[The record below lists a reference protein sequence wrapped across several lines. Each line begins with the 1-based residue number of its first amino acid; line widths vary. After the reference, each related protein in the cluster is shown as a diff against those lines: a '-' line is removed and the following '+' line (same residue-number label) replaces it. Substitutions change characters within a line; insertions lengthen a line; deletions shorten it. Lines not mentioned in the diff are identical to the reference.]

1 MVVARNEERR
11 DGELLFNGYRGSFWR
26 WAVAM
31 VVHHCLVN
39 VFKCPELYIL
49 KWIKW
54 CILFLCIFYHNK
66 NKHHITIFVF
76 SESVQDADY
85 VVF

>member
-1 MVVARNEERR
+1 MESYCLMGTEARSG
-11 DGELLFNGYRGSFWR
+11 DGRWR
-26 WAVAM
+26 WLYTIVLSMYLSA
-31 VVHHCLVN
+31 
-39 VFKCPELYIL
+39 FELYIL